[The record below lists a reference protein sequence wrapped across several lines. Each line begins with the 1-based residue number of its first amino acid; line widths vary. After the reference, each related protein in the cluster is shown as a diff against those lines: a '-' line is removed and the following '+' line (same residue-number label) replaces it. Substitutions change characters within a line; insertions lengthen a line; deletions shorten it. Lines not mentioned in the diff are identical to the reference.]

1 MSSFLEQT
9 CTKTLQV
16 FMQIL
21 SQLCCSR
28 YGKSISLYLP
38 IRKKVLTCE

>member
-1 MSSFLEQT
+1 MNKFLETT

-28 YGKSISLYLP
+28 YGKTISFYLP
-38 IRKKVLTCE
+38 IRKKVFSYE

>member
-28 YGKSISLYLP
+28 YGKPINLYLP
-38 IRKKVLTCE
+38 TRKKVLTCE

>member
-21 SQLCCSR
+21 LQLCCSR
-28 YGKSISLYLP
+28 DDKPISFYLP
-38 IRKKVLTCE
+38 IRKKVIIYE

>member
-28 YGKSISLYLP
+28 YGKPISLYLP
-38 IRKKVLTCE
+38 TRKKVFSYE

>member
-9 CTKTLQV
+9 YTKTLQV

-21 SQLCCSR
+21 SQLRCLR
-28 YGKSISLYLP
+28 YGKIISFYLS
-38 IRKKVLTCE
+38 IRKKVLTYE